1 MSSDEG
7 DLEVRKAYTLKKA
20 RGCLVTKI
28 MELQVLTARIVSE
41 DNELP
46 GKTLRCKALIAT
58 ICAEHLTFF
67 GDVFQ
72 SCYGNAR

>member
-1 MSSDEG
+1 M
-7 DLEVRKAYTLKKA
+7 
-20 RGCLVTKI
+20 TKI